1 MFPTFFFPYFTDGKR
16 KAPTGQN
23 SGWPG
28 EVFMPASFGTHS
40 DDHRTLH
47 PDAPMLSSKGTVGL
61 PVYTGVA
68 EEETPVRS
76 AG

>member
-1 MFPTFFFPYFTDGKR
+1 MFPTFFFSLLHRWEEEGSDGTEPR
-16 KAPTGQN
+16 LAWG
-23 SGWPG
+23 
-28 EVFMPASFGTHS
+28 VFMPASFGTHS

-68 EEETPVRS
+68 EETPVRS